1 MNNKS
6 EAEHIAYRQ
15 HQHKMLH
22 SALQVHVVQ
31 DDKKQPVSYL
41 DKFGEE
47 GIINYNLYR
56 GDRYG
61 EGHADRLLDDF
72 MCQRGHVIKC
82 TQCEDYRNFLRKE
95 RSLGTTAPPLSL
107 RERLLRVA

>member
-15 HQHKMLH
+15 HQHKLMH
-22 SALQVHVVQ
+22 AALQVHVVR
-31 DDKKQPVSYL
+31 DDKEHPVDYL

-47 GIINYNLYR
+47 GVVHYNLYR
-56 GDRYG
+56 GSRYG

-72 MCQRGHVIKC
+72 MCQRGSEIKC
-82 TQCEDYRNFLRKE
+82 TQCADYRNHLRKE
-95 RSLGTTAPPLSL
+95 SSLGATAPPLSL
-107 RERLLRVA
+107 RSRLLRQA